1 MKKRLMTYR
10 IVSQLTE
17 NQISELVDLYKNEFW
32 SSKRTLEDVVRMLA
46 ESDIIIALVDENEK
60 LIGFT
65 RILTDFVYRGIIFD
79 VIIKPSHRNMKLSS
93 KLMDAV
99 VNHPQLK
106 SIEWIA
112 LCCLP
117 EMIPYYERWG
127 FTSELNK
134 MQLMFRINQNKEINN
149 DN

>member
-1 MKKRLMTYR
+1 MTYK
-10 IVSQLTE
+10 IVSKLTE
-17 NQISELVDLYKNEFW
+17 NQIFELVDLYKNEFW
-32 SSKRTLEDVVRMLA
+32 SNKRTLEKVVRMLA
-46 ESDIIIALVDENEK
+46 ESDIIIALVDDNET

-65 RILTDFVYRGIIFD
+65 RILTDFVSRAIIFA
-79 VIIKPSHRNMKLSS
+79 VIITPTHRNMKLGSN
-93 KLMDAV
+93 LMDAV
-99 VNHPQLK
+99 VNHPQLC

-117 EMIPYYERWG
+117 EMVSYYERWG
-127 FTSELNK
+127 FTSELGK